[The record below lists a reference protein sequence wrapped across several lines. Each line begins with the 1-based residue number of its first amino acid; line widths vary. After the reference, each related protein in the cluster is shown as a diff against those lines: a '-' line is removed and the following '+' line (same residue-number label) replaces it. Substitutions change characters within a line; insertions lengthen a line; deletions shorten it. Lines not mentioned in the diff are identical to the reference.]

1 MRLQITHHAAA
12 TPAPQHL
19 GAASSTG
26 WIGPL
31 ALVGAAA
38 ALAWV
43 GFAARDHRF
52 TRGRTSRRR

>member
-1 MRLQITHHAAA
+1 MYLQA
-12 TPAPQHL
+12 TRHVPPPVHL
-19 GAASSTG
+19 GAASGVG
-26 WIGPL
+26 WVGPL

-52 TRGRTSRRR
+52 TRGRTLRRR

>member
-1 MRLQITHHAAA
+1 MYLQA
-12 TPAPQHL
+12 TRHVLPSPL
-19 GAASSTG
+19 GASSSPG

-52 TRGRTSRRR
+52 TRGRAYRRR

>member
-1 MRLQITHHAAA
+1 MYLQA
-12 TPAPQHL
+12 TRHVPPPVHL
-19 GAASSTG
+19 GAASGVG
-26 WIGPL
+26 WVGPL

-52 TRGRTSRRR
+52 TRGRTLRRRR

>member
-1 MRLQITHHAAA
+1 MYQITRHTAAA
-12 TPAPQHL
+12 TTSSL

-26 WIGPL
+26 WVGPVV
-31 ALVGAAA
+31 LVGAAA

-52 TRGRTSRRR
+52 TRGRSARRR

>member
-1 MRLQITHHAAA
+1 MHLQVTHH
-12 TPAPQHL
+12 TPISPTL

-26 WIGPL
+26 WVGPVV
-31 ALVGAAA
+31 LVGAAA

-52 TRGRTSRRR
+52 TRGRTLRRRR

>member
-1 MRLQITHHAAA
+1 MHLQVTRHAPVSP
-12 TPAPQHL
+12 TL
-19 GAASSTG
+19 GAASTPG
-26 WIGPL
+26 WVGP
-31 ALVGAAA
+31 AVLVGAAA